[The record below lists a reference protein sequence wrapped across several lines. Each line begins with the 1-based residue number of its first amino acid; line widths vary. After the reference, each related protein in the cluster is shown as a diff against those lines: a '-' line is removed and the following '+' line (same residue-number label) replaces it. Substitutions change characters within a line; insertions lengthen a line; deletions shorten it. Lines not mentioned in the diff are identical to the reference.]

1 MEHKGVTRDMVRL
14 MLQEEVIHA
23 HLYGGV
29 DTAYAMRRVAFN
41 LGIELDQGHIESTI
55 AQVIRDMRQADFIRW
70 LDERQGRYKNGSS

>member
-1 MEHKGVTRDMVRL
+1 
-14 MLQEEVIHA
+14 
-23 HLYGGV
+23 
-29 DTAYAMRRVAFN
+29 MRRVAFN